1 MVVTTFHRV
10 ETDTDP
16 ERPQAT
22 SWETYCASVL
32 SQWQSLLGSSPSERE
47 MQEFLELHPCLIP
60 GATDNIGP
68 GGHHGPSF
76 NAVIRQ
82 PPLKGLG
89 PTRVPDFMWVRR
101 DTGAIR
107 PICIEIESPRKAWF
121 NKGSGTPTAELTQ
134 AIDQLTEW
142 KVWFSSPENQLIFA
156 RTYAP
161 QYPYRPIEP
170 QYVLVYG
177 RDSEFRAA
185 TSVHENPSH
194 MRQKRD
200 HMPRIREHYFT
211 YDQLVPERE
220 AGDYATIT
228 NHVDKWSLHSL
239 PPTFSTGSHVMEL
252 GEVIAD
258 PSEGLSRTELM
269 SPERRT
275 YVVERWSYWREV
287 ALSAQSHLLP
297 MGRE

>member
-1 MVVTTFHRV
+1 MVDTFRHA
-10 ETDTDP
+10 ENDTRP
-16 ERPQAT
+16 ERPRAT
-22 SWETYCASVL
+22 SWETYRASL
-32 SQWQSLLGSSPSERE
+32 QPQWKSLLDSSPSERE
-47 MQEFLELHPCLIP
+47 VQEFLELHPCLLP

-76 NAVIRQ
+76 SAVIRQ

-121 NKGSGTPTAELTQ
+121 NRRSSTPTAELTQ

-156 RTYAP
+156 KTYAP
-161 QYPYRPIEP
+161 EFSHRPVEA
-170 QYVLVYG
+170 QFVLVYG

-185 TSVHENPSH
+185 TSPHNRPEYV
-194 MRQKRD
+194 RQKRD
-200 HMPRIREHYFT
+200 HMPRSREHYFT
-211 YDQLVPERE
+211 YDQLAPEQE

-228 NHVDKWSLHSL
+228 CHVDRWSLHSL
-239 PPTFSTGSHVMEL
+239 PPTFSTGYHMMEMS
-252 GEVIAD
+252 EVISD
-258 PSEGLSRTELM
+258 PSAVVARVDLM
-269 SPERRT
+269 SAERRA
-275 YVVERWSYWREV
+275 YVIERWEHWRRV
-287 ALSAQSHLLP
+287 ALSAHDHFIAID
-297 MGRE
+297 RE